1 MEETKSALEKVNTQ
15 KLSLSIDDKEFKKIQ
30 IAITYKYNKTKKT
43 DIQKIAKNLLM
54 EKIDDILKEMQNNFL
69 ND

>member
-1 MEETKSALEKVNTQ
+1 MEETKNALEKVNTQ